1 VSISERTGS
10 DFAGTLGAFTAG
22 LRVEVLP
29 SAAVERA
36 TQLIV
41 DVIGLMLGGA
51 RTALGRQTAEFAAS
65 VLPGSSSTIVGDRRR
80 ASVEGAAF
88 ANATIAKIVGME
100 DTNRAYGHVAVEVI
114 PAALAAAEA
123 HHRDGRNLVEAVVAG
138 YEVFGRVGRQVRR
151 SHLER
156 GLDIKGT
163 VGSLAAAAAAAHAMG
178 LDAAKTAH
186 AIGLATSLASG
197 LETYA
202 YDPEHSHTEHLI
214 SGFAARNG
222 VSAAN
227 MAAAGFRSPRGSIE
241 GPNGFL
247 RAFGAGP
254 SADRAD
260 VGLAADLG
268 ASFEI
273 VTAGVKPH
281 SGCRHVHQAV
291 DAAREVRRQ
300 GALSADAIERVD
312 VGTYAHAV
320 AAPFRVTKT
329 PETPGEA
336 AFSLPAATAI
346 GLLHGGF
353 YLEDIARF
361 SEPPVRA
368 LTQKVACFADAAISA
383 QHPQKNG
390 CVIRVTLADG
400 SVREG
405 RVEYAKGEPE
415 NMLTRR
421 EFEEKFRMLAGDHA
435 ASYVDAWLRRL
446 WSAPDVPDA
455 GALVSM
461 TEAPR

>member
-1 VSISERTGS
+1 VSTIARTGT
-10 DFAGTLGAFTAG
+10 DVAGTLGTFTAG
-22 LRVEVLP
+22 LSIDALP
-29 SAAVERA
+29 AVAVERA

-41 DVIGLMLGGA
+41 DVVGLMLGGS
-51 RTALGRQTAEFAAS
+51 RTALGRQTAGFAVAA
-65 VLPGSSSTIVGDRRR
+65 LGAAATIIGDGRRT
-80 ASVEGAAF
+80 SVERAAF

-123 HHRDGRNLVEAVVAG
+123 HRRSGRDLIEAVVAG
-138 YEVFGRVGRQVRR
+138 YEVFGRIGRQVRR
-151 SHLER
+151 PHLDR

-163 VGSLAAAAAAAHAMG
+163 VGALAAAAAAARCMG
-178 LDAAKTAH
+178 LDAGQTGH

-197 LETYA
+197 LETYT

-222 VSAAN
+222 VAAAE
-227 MAAAGFRSPRGSIE
+227 MAGAGFRAPHGSIE
-241 GPNGFL
+241 GPNGFAH
-247 RAFGAGP
+247 AFGAAGGFD
-254 SADRAD
+254 AARA
-260 VGLAADLG
+260 VADLG

-273 VTAGVKPH
+273 ATAGVKPH

-291 DAAREVRRQ
+291 DAARDVRRQ
-300 GALSADAIERVD
+300 GPLSADAVARVE

-320 AAPFRVTKT
+320 GAPFRVTKR

-346 GLLHGGF
+346 TLLHGGF

-361 SEPPVRA
+361 GEPAVRA
-368 LTQKVACFADAAISA
+368 LTEKVECFADGAISA

-390 CVIRVTLADG
+390 CVVRVTLANG
-400 SVREG
+400 GVREG

-421 EFEEKFRMLAGDHA
+421 EFEEKFKMLAGGA
-435 ASYVDAWLRRL
+435 APLVDAWLARL
-446 WSAPDVPDA
+446 WDVAAAADVRT
-455 GALVSM
+455 LVSM
-461 TEAPR
+461 TPTPASR